1 MKERAVLFVLLF
13 VSFAYFYQAGGW
25 NQNSRFALVRAIT
38 NEGTLNIDPFRHSTG
53 DIAFHDGH
61 YYSDKAPGLALT
73 AVPLVAAARPIYHA
87 FGGDAE
93 TYEGLALLSYL
104 ATVVSAGLFT
114 ALAGVC
120 LFTLCLELGSSYGG
134 ALFAALTFTI
144 ASPIWTLATIF
155 IGHAF
160 AASLL
165 VLAFAAAMRIGAD
178 EVRPKPDTTHE
189 TTHGAGDATYVVS
202 GFSRTRAYVAS
213 GFSRTLSSRDVR
225 LGAMVGFCAGWATVS
240 EFPAAIPAVL
250 LALLAAANAWP
261 LGRARALRILGALTA
276 SALACAAVLM
286 AYQYACFGSPF
297 HVAYAS
303 EIGYEGMQQGV
314 FGVTLP
320 RMIRLRRILFGEYRG
335 LLPLAPALALA
346 PIGLA
351 VMVWVRPKPDATY
364 DTRSTHDLR
373 SRRRVA
379 AVVSAVIGVYFI
391 LLNASYNYWEGGW
404 SYGPR
409 HAAPGIPFLCVS
421 LAFLWT
427 AVPAAGR
434 WILGGLCAYG
444 AAVTLIA
451 VSTMPLPP
459 GDIRRPVAEFMWP
472 AFRDGDLS
480 LNTQTFVSYGV
491 NLDFRGHHEP
501 RAAFNLGMKLGLSGH
516 ASLVPLA
523 VVWLGCGFVLISS
536 ARGSARTART
546 APGATKAPPRSPES
560 PTRS

>member
-1 MKERAVLFVLLF
+1 M
-13 VSFAYFYQAGGW
+13 
-25 NQNSRFALVRAIT
+25 
-38 NEGTLNIDPFRHSTG
+38 
-53 DIAFHDGH
+53 
-61 YYSDKAPGLALT
+61 
-73 AVPLVAAARPIYHA
+73 RPIYRA
-87 FGGDAE
+87 FGGDSE
-93 TYEGLALLSYL
+93 TYQGLALLSYL
-104 ATVVSAGLFT
+104 ATVVTAGLFT

-120 LFTLCLELGSSYGG
+120 LFTLCLELGASYGG

-160 AASLL
+160 AAALL
-165 VLAFAAAMRIGAD
+165 VFAFAAAMRIGSD
-178 EVRPKPDTTHE
+178 
-189 TTHGAGDATYVVS
+189 
-202 GFSRTRAYVAS
+202 VAS
-213 GFSRTLSSRDVR
+213 GFSGTSSSRDAR
-225 LGAMVGFCAGWATVS
+225 LGAIVGLGAGWATVS

-261 LGRARALRILGALTA
+261 LGRARATRILGALTV

-335 LLPLAPALALA
+335 LLPLAPALAVA
-346 PIGLA
+346 PIGIVLMIMNGA
-351 VMVWVRPKPDATY
+351 
-364 DTRSTHDLR
+364 
-373 SRRRVA
+373 RRRRAAIVA
-379 AVVSAVIGVYFI
+379 AIIGVYFI

-409 HAAPGIPFLCVS
+409 HAAPAIPFLCLG

-434 WILGGLCAYG
+434 WVLAGLSAYG
-444 AAVTLIA
+444 AAITLIA

-480 LNTQTFVSYGV
+480 LNTQTVVSYGV

-516 ASLVPLA
+516 ASLAPLA
-523 VVWLGCGFVLISS
+523 LVWLGCGFVLISS
-536 ARGSARTART
+536 ARGSRRTASAAMSARST
-546 APGATKAPPRSPES
+546 SPES
-560 PTRS
+560 PARP

>member
-1 MKERAVLFVLLF
+1 
-13 VSFAYFYQAGGW
+13 
-25 NQNSRFALVRAIT
+25 
-38 NEGTLNIDPFRHSTG
+38 
-53 DIAFHDGH
+53 
-61 YYSDKAPGLALT
+61 
-73 AVPLVAAARPIYHA
+73 
-87 FGGDAE
+87 
-93 TYEGLALLSYL
+93 
-104 ATVVSAGLFT
+104 
-114 ALAGVC
+114 
-120 LFTLCLELGSSYGG
+120 
-134 ALFAALTFTI
+134 
-144 ASPIWTLATIF
+144 
-155 IGHAF
+155 
-160 AASLL
+160 
-165 VLAFAAAMRIGAD
+165 
-178 EVRPKPDTTHE
+178 
-189 TTHGAGDATYVVS
+189 
-202 GFSRTRAYVAS
+202 
-213 GFSRTLSSRDVR
+213 
-225 LGAMVGFCAGWATVS
+225 
-240 EFPAAIPAVL
+240 
-250 LALLAAANAWP
+250 
-261 LGRARALRILGALTA
+261 
-276 SALACAAVLM
+276 
-286 AYQYACFGSPF
+286 
-297 HVAYAS
+297 
-303 EIGYEGMQQGV
+303 MQQGV

-346 PIGLA
+346 PISLA
-351 VMVWVRPKPDATY
+351 VMVWVRLKPDATY

-459 GDIRRPVAEFMWP
+459 SDIRPPVAEFMWP

-501 RAAFNLGMKLGLSGH
+501 RAAFNLGMKLGLTGH
-516 ASLVPLA
+516 ASLLPLA
-523 VVWLGCGFVLISS
+523 IVWLGCGFVLISS
-536 ARGSARTART
+536 ARGSART